1 MISLV
6 SFVFTGE
13 EISLWL
19 VLLFHLRHETF
30 MFMKWLVAHG
40 RKLRN
45 NVNPRERNEPELQNR
60 MQILRY
66 KANLELRWITVRES
80 KPYRIPRGD
89 IEIKTTPVSP
99 ELRGLCHDFN
109 HTLTCWKISLPLTWC
124 NSDVSRASS
133 VRYRSE
139 RKMFAKF
146 RLLDSF
152 RVGRYLSLF
161 LEKKKILNSIS
172 IVEELNNIFEPLKL
186 WKYYIYFLEKCNQD
200 IYLQKVNLL
209 CIFNILNIEI
219 IKKLLHFKYNE
230 IFLSF
235 FSSDLDKCLIER
247 FWYAYAINFII

>member
-1 MISLV
+1 
-6 SFVFTGE
+6 
-13 EISLWL
+13 
-19 VLLFHLRHETF
+19 
-30 MFMKWLVAHG
+30 
-40 RKLRN
+40 
-45 NVNPRERNEPELQNR
+45 
-60 MQILRY
+60 
-66 KANLELRWITVRES
+66 
-80 KPYRIPRGD
+80 
-89 IEIKTTPVSP
+89 
-99 ELRGLCHDFN
+99 
-109 HTLTCWKISLPLTWC
+109 
-124 NSDVSRASS
+124 
-133 VRYRSE
+133 
-139 RKMFAKF
+139 MFAKF

-172 IVEELNNIFEPLKL
+172 IEELNNIFEPLKL

-247 FWYAYAINFII
+247 F

>member
-1 MISLV
+1 MC
-6 SFVFTGE
+6 
-13 EISLWL
+13 
-19 VLLFHLRHETF
+19 
-30 MFMKWLVAHG
+30 
-40 RKLRN
+40 
-45 NVNPRERNEPELQNR
+45 
-60 MQILRY
+60 

-99 ELRGLCHDFN
+99 RKNYGACVMISTIHWLVGKFLCLSPDAI
-109 HTLTCWKISLPLTWC
+109 LTFHVHP
-124 NSDVSRASS
+124 
-133 VRYRSE
+133 RSE
-139 RKMFAKF
+139 KKMFAKF

>member
-30 MFMKWLVAHG
+30 MFMKWFVAHG

-133 VRYRSE
+133 KWKKNVCQVSLVRFVSC
-139 RKMFAKF
+139 RKMSISIL
-146 RLLDSF
+146 R
-152 RVGRYLSLF
+152 
-161 LEKKKILNSIS
+161 KKKKNLNSIS
-172 IVEELNNIFEPLKL
+172 IVEELNNIFEPFKL

-200 IYLQKVNLL
+200 IYLQKINLL